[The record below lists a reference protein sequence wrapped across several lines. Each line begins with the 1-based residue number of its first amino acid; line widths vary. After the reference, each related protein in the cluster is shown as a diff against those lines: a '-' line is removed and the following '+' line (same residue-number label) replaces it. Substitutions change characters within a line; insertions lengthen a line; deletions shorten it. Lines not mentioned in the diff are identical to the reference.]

1 MKRGEN
7 RTTGLATVH
16 WGCYFTVS
24 AFNSVIQQYN
34 RLVRHQT
41 QSSLPAVLSLL
52 FASLATKLPNKLL
65 EFLVSLSLIMEEQTQ
80 SVPMCRMGCGFF
92 GNSATEG
99 MCSKCYRDYL
109 TRKQQQAAQ
118 QSSTSTTA
126 TSAPTPRSEATAREE
141 TDSGG

>member
-7 RTTGLATVH
+7 RTTGLATVQ
-16 WGCYFTVS
+16 WGCYLYHQRVQPGHSQAVS
-24 AFNSVIQQYN
+24 LVKAPNQPS
-34 RLVRHQT
+34 RLYR
-41 QSSLPAVLSLL
+41 SRLSLTNCPTN
-52 FASLATKLPNKLL
+52 SR
-65 EFLVSLSLIMEEQTQ
+65 EFLVSLAMEEQTQ

-118 QSSTSTTA
+118 QSSTTA
-126 TSAPTPRSEATAREE
+126 TATPRSEVTTREE